1 MYSQPIPIAEIAAVT
16 RERLTHP
23 SDRGSKRR
31 ELARRQLAYANLL
44 AKLDAFLFLLEEGPP
59 PELVLRS
66 STTEVALGLGDAVRE
81 VEPILRDLLDE
92 KLGQMETH
100 IVGLHLAIEREEQE
114 TLAHPSAEVDYAVAV
129 LHLCGITEELPIV
142 SVPTSAPVSPPDCSP
157 VNNARNPRT
166 ATTAPGTG
174 LDRAG
179 SDANASRR
187 TPLNNRGF
195 DNQATVAA

>member
-1 MYSQPIPIAEIAAVT
+1 MYSQPIPIAEIAAIT

-31 ELARRQLAYANLL
+31 ELARRQRAYANLL
-44 AKLDAFLFLLEEGPP
+44 AKLETFLFLLEEGPP

-66 STTEVALGLGDAVRE
+66 STTEVVLGLGEAVRE

-114 TLAHPSAEVDYAVAV
+114 ILAHPSIEVEYALAV
-129 LHLCGITEELPIV
+129 QQLCSITEEPPLASAPAPA
-142 SVPTSAPVSPPDCSP
+142 PTSLLVPASPP
-157 VNNARNPRT
+157 VANARSSRT
-166 ATTAPGTG
+166 ATTATGTG
-174 LDRAG
+174 LGRAG
-179 SDANASRR
+179 SAANA
-187 TPLNNRGF
+187 
-195 DNQATVAA
+195 VAA